1 MPRPSIWKGKMTEK
15 ESAAVLPQSVTRGLT
30 DKLVERRKGA
40 AVELERLVKD
50 LLMMNDNSQ
59 IKQVIFALK
68 DEFTL
73 TSNPNSRKGGL
84 VGLAATAIALG
95 KPAIGVHLPELVQ
108 PVLVCFEDQ
117 DARVRYYACEALY
130 NISKVARVAIL
141 VFFNTIFEGL
151 IKLACDADSNVRYGA
166 ELLDRLMKDIVSENP
181 HFDIDNFIMLLRN
194 SIYSNNGFAKTFLV
208 SWISFLDSI
217 PDMHMHEHLPE
228 FLDGLFNILG
238 DPRKEIK
245 KMAQDTLGELLKE
258 LEQHS
263 STVRFYAMTNI
274 LAVHSQSE
282 DHTIQTTALT
292 WLKTFLDLAQRDLLV
307 FTPHILT
314 AILPCM
320 AYEGEKA
327 SIKEV
332 ALGVNERLKKL
343 IIPEDDRD
351 SLTDELDQL
360 KENVVTTTPAR
371 SLQQL
376 SPVVARPQPV
386 NMSPRL
392 APKASHEDEGESV
405 HQANSA
411 ASLKEPPKL
420 HLLPVLAVLL
430 NKTVQQETRLESLR
444 WLLWLHQQLP
454 KRIYSQAG
462 KLLMPLLEMLT
473 DPSDK
478 VLRMALKVIAVLSTS
493 KASLEVEPSP
503 GHAHSTE
510 GSSPAQSA
518 DITSRTHL
526 NKYFRLFL
534 IELLKIFNS
543 NRALLDTKGSSIVRL
558 LCVDVNAHPVY
569 CTLAEILNSEENLTF
584 ASLMVQVLNMI
595 LFTSAELYELRTQL
609 KDLHSTE
616 DWCLFK
622 TLYQCWCHNPVT
634 TLALCLLSQNYEHS
648 SHLIC
653 KFTDLEITAGFLK
666 ELDKLVQ
673 LLESPIFAFLRLQIL
688 EPHQNP
694 HLLQTLYGVL
704 MLLPQT
710 TAFETLRQRLSCV
723 PVMTLIHMNDK
734 PTSSSKKIPL
744 EITYDELLANFV
756 TVQQRH
762 SAYRKT
768 AIQGYRI
775 ESTSR

>member
-1 MPRPSIWKGKMTEK
+1 MTEK
-15 ESAAVLPQSVTRGLT
+15 ETAAVLPQSITRGLT

-40 AVELERLVKD
+40 ALELERLVKD

-181 HFDIDNFIMLLRN
+181 HFDIDNFIVLLRN
-194 SIYSNNGFAKTFLV
+194 SIYTNNGFAKTFLV

-228 FLDGLFNILG
+228 FLDGLFTILG

-263 STVRFYAMTNI
+263 NTVRFYAMTNI

-292 WLKTFLDLAQRDLLV
+292 WLKTFLDLAQRNLLM
-307 FTPHILT
+307 FTPHILI

-320 AYEGEKA
+320 SYEGEKA
-327 SIKEV
+327 SIREV
-332 ALGVNERLKKL
+332 ALAVNERLKNCQQRQG
-343 IIPEDDRD
+343 P
-351 SLTDELDQL
+351 S
-360 KENVVTTTPAR
+360 PA
-371 SLQQL
+371 
-376 SPVVARPQPV
+376 
-386 NMSPRL
+386 NISPRS
-392 APKASHEDEGESV
+392 APKSGHEDEGEGA
-405 HQANSA
+405 HQASSTIA
-411 ASLKEPPKL
+411 LKEPPKL

-430 NKTVQQETRLESLR
+430 NKTGQQETRLESLR
-444 WLLWLHQQLP
+444 WLLWLHQQIP
-454 KRIYSQAG
+454 KRIYNQAG
-462 KLLMPLLEMLT
+462 KLFLPLLEMLT

-478 VLRMALKVIAVLSTS
+478 VLRMALKAIAVLSTS
-493 KASLEVEPSP
+493 KASLEVEPP
-503 GHAHSTE
+503 PVHVHSTE
-510 GSSPAQSA
+510 GLSQAQTA
-518 DITSRTHL
+518 DVSSRTHL

-534 IELLKIFNS
+534 VELLRMFNS
-543 NRALLDTKGSSIVRL
+543 NRVLLDNKGPSIIRQ

-609 KDLHSTE
+609 KDLHSTFLLMGHYMCGSGRYR
-616 DWCLFK
+616 DI
-622 TLYQCWCHNPVT
+622 PVKCVGMIGSIK
-634 TLALCLLSQNYEHS
+634 APGLSAVQTFSEAIMEGLGT
-648 SHLIC
+648 SHVELI
-653 KFTDLEITAGFLK
+653 
-666 ELDKLVQ
+666 
-673 LLESPIFAFLRLQIL
+673 SPW
-688 EPHQNP
+688 
-694 HLLQTLYGVL
+694 Y
-704 MLLPQT
+704 
-710 TAFETLRQRLSCV
+710 S
-723 PVMTLIHMNDK
+723 
-734 PTSSSKKIPL
+734 
-744 EITYDELLANFV
+744 
-756 TVQQRH
+756 
-762 SAYRKT
+762 
-768 AIQGYRI
+768 
-775 ESTSR
+775 

>member
-1 MPRPSIWKGKMTEK
+1 MTEK
-15 ESAAVLPQSVTRGLT
+15 ETAAVLPQSITRGLT

-40 AVELERLVKD
+40 ALELERLVKD

-151 IKLACDADSNVRYGA
+151 IKATCDADSNVRYGA

-181 HFDIDNFIMLLRN
+181 HFDIDNFIVLLRN
-194 SIYSNNGFAKTFLV
+194 SIYTNNGFAKTFLV

-228 FLDGLFNILG
+228 FLDGLFTILG

-263 STVRFYAMTNI
+263 NTVRFYAMTNI

-292 WLKTFLDLAQRDLLV
+292 WLKTFLDLAQRNLLM
-307 FTPHILT
+307 FTPHILI

-320 AYEGEKA
+320 SYEGEKA
-327 SIKEV
+327 SIREV
-332 ALGVNERLKKL
+332 ALAVNERLKKL
-343 IIPEDDRD
+343 IIPEDDKD
-351 SLTDELDQL
+351 SLTDEQDQL
-360 KENVVTTTPAR
+360 TPITPAR
-371 SLQQL
+371 TLQQL
-376 SPVVARPQPV
+376 SAAARPQPA
-386 NMSPRL
+386 NISPRS
-392 APKASHEDEGESV
+392 APKSGHEDEGEGA
-405 HQANSA
+405 HQASSTIA
-411 ASLKEPPKL
+411 LKEPPKL

-430 NKTVQQETRLESLR
+430 NKTGQQETRLESLR
-444 WLLWLHQQLP
+444 WLLWLHQQIP
-454 KRIYSQAG
+454 KRIYNQAG
-462 KLLMPLLEMLT
+462 KLFLPLLEMLT

-478 VLRMALKVIAVLSTS
+478 VLRMALKAIAVLSTS
-493 KASLEVEPSP
+493 KASLEVEPP
-503 GHAHSTE
+503 PVHVHSTE
-510 GSSPAQSA
+510 GLSQAQTA
-518 DITSRTHL
+518 DVSSRTHL

-534 IELLKIFNS
+534 VELLRMFNS
-543 NRALLDTKGSSIVRL
+543 NRVLLDNKGPSIIRQ

-723 PVMTLIHMNDK
+723 PVMTVIHMNDK

-744 EITYDELLANFV
+744 EMTYDELLANFV
-756 TVQQRH
+756 AVQQRH

-775 ESTSR
+775 ESASR